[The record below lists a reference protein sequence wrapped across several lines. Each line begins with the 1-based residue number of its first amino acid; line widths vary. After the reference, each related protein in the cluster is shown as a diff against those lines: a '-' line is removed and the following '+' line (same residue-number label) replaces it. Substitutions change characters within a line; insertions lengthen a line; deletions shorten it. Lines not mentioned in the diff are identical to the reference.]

1 MDIKSVGIAVGLGSV
16 VLLGSGIG
24 IKKYCD
30 KKESFAKTGL
40 HSPELIKNSFKD
52 LELINKQCDNAI
64 ELKELEFKKLN
75 SLHKAM
81 SNNKNLQKAYQEKT
95 GQNTFDNEEFFNYG
109 AKVMG
114 KLSSDCNEDEN
125 AAVKKLKKPYE
136 EYTKVKNTVQ
146 QMKQTMSILH
156 SRFNHDLGIIQSV
169 GSAPNGL
176 SKDNSSDK
184 KILKELQKMQR
195 LPIKVIQDRVVS
207 ANCLLEEEDA
217 SVFKSRLIDF
227 KKSPDRLA
235 EKFIAIQ
242 EKKAKEAEETK

>member
-24 IKKYCD
+24 YKRHCN

-95 GQNTFDNEEFFNYG
+95 GQNTFDNEDFFNYG

-114 KLSSDCNEDEN
+114 KLSSECSEDEN

-146 QMKQTMSILH
+146 QMQQTMLILH
-156 SRFNHDLGIIQSV
+156 GRFDHDLGVIQSI
-169 GSAPNGL
+169 GSTPNGL

-184 KILKELQKMQR
+184 KILRELQKMQS
-195 LPIKVIQDRVVS
+195 LPINAIKGRVIS
-207 ANCLLEEEDA
+207 ATYLLGEKDEA
-217 SVFKSRLIDF
+217 VFKSRLIDF
-227 KKSPDRLA
+227 KESPDRLA
-235 EKFIAIQ
+235 KNFTGNQ
-242 EKKAKEAEETK
+242 KKQAEETK